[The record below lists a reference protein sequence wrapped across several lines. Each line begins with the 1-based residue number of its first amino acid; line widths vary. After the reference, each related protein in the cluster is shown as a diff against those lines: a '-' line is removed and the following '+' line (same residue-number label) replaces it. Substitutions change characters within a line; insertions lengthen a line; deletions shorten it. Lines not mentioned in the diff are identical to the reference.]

1 MKRLLPLLAS
11 ILLLTACGANSSTS
25 TPASIS
31 SEPASQTSQ
40 TSQKTN
46 VLAFLNDGE
55 IYIDLNFDN
64 APQGLSLKIGNTTVT
79 ESGKAT
85 MSKDFAFELNGTF
98 GNSVNIY
105 YVVDAKGSAAAG
117 KSEGVDGDQ
126 AKSMI
131 ERYFANY
138 ASKKYEY
145 RVYFCLSDKASGWSK
160 TLPGV
165 DETIRSYSGNN

>member
-1 MKRLLPLLAS
+1 MKRFLPLLAS
-11 ILLLTACGANSSTS
+11 ILLLTACEINSSTS
-25 TPASIS
+25 TPTSIS

-40 TSQKTN
+40 KTD
-46 VLAFLNDGE
+46 VLTFLNDGE

-98 GNSVNIY
+98 GDSVNIY
-105 YVVDAKGSAAAG
+105 YVVDTKGSAAAG
-117 KSEGVDGDQ
+117 KSEGVDGDR

-138 ASKKYEY
+138 ASKQYEY

-165 DETIRSYSGNN
+165 DETIRSYSGNY

>member
-1 MKRLLPLLAS
+1 MKRFLPLLAS
-11 ILLLTACGANSSTS
+11 ILLLAACGTNSSTS

-40 TSQKTN
+40 KTD
-46 VLAFLNDGE
+46 VLTFINDGE
-55 IYIDLNFDN
+55 IYIDFNFDN

-98 GNSVNIY
+98 GDSVNIY
-105 YVVDAKGSAAAG
+105 YVIDAKGSASAG
-117 KSEGVDGDQ
+117 KSEGVDGDR

-138 ASKKYEY
+138 ASKQYEY

-165 DETIRSYSGNN
+165 DGTIRSYSGNY